1 MTQSFSSWTEYDN
14 WLVKNYEQY
23 AIVSVNEEDG
33 KVNAEYVEKA
43 EWEKMQKEEESKA
56 NQ

>member
-14 WLVKNYEQY
+14 WLVQNYEQY
-23 AIVSVNEEDG
+23 AIVCVNEENG
-33 KVNAEYVEKA
+33 KVNAEYIEKG
-43 EWEKMQKEEESKA
+43 EWEKMQKEEEAKA

>member
-1 MTQSFSSWTEYDN
+1 MTQSFFSWTEYDN

-23 AIVSVNEEDG
+23 AIVSVNEKDG

-43 EWEKMQKEEESKA
+43 EWEKMQKEEEAKA

>member
-43 EWEKMQKEEESKA
+43 GWEKMQKEEEAKA